1 MLSIIGYCF
10 SYFLLLLSRYSHSTM
25 TDRLQKFF
33 GKDFS
38 QDERIKLYDYIED
51 YISSKV
57 TDWSKAPDTDA
68 IATSFANDI
77 KQLDK
82 ADFAFLLLSTGYI
95 PEFYTHDSSQETLYS
110 KLVEVLVC
118 EWAIRIGFKDSAI
131 IKQKASKE
139 DVSIRLDNLVIVCDA
154 KTYRLGR
161 SQAAPNVKD
170 TIKKADYD
178 KWQENYRGK
187 ELKKDVFYSPIGGLI
202 TFPSLHRWKGGSDA
216 YLYCTDKDDPIII
229 LFYEYLAYM
238 LIGGFSHETLIKVLS
253 SYGELFPAKTKEQHS
268 YFAPVLDTIF
278 GKDNEDF
285 TDFVKLSLELTNELV
300 AHKTKLVEEFI
311 DNSKKAV
318 EEEIEKISV
327 EEMKKRL
334 IEAETK
340 LISHQLKKQLV
351 NINKFRVEKGTKNKA
366 IDPEEEVD

>member
-1 MLSIIGYCF
+1 MIE
-10 SYFLLLLSRYSHSTM
+10 
-25 TDRLQKFF
+25 RLEKFF
-33 GKDFS
+33 GRDISK
-38 QDERIKLYDYIED
+38 DERIKLYDYIED

-57 TDWSKAPDTDA
+57 NDWTKAPDTDGISA
-68 IATSFANDI
+68 SFAKDI
-77 KQLDK
+77 QQLNK

-95 PEFYTHDSSQETLYS
+95 PEFYSHDSSQETLYS

-118 EWAIRIGFKDSAI
+118 EWAVRIGFKDSNI

-187 ELKKDVFYSPIGGLI
+187 ELKDGVFYSTIGGLI

-216 YLYCTDKDDPIII
+216 YLYCTDKNDPIII
-229 LFYEYLAYM
+229 LFYEYLAFM
-238 LIGGFSHETLIKVLS
+238 LVGGFSHEALIKVLS
-253 SYGELFPAKTKEQHS
+253 NYGDLFPAKTRDQHS
-268 YFAPVLDTIF
+268 YFAPVLETIF
-278 GKDNEDF
+278 GKDNVDF

-300 AHKTKLVEEFI
+300 AHKTNLVEKFI
-311 DNSKKAV
+311 DNSKMTV
-318 EEEIEKISV
+318 EAEIEEIPV
-327 EEMKKRL
+327 EQLKKRL

>member
-1 MLSIIGYCF
+1 MKERIE
-10 SYFLLLLSRYSHSTM
+10 
-25 TDRLQKFF
+25 KFF

-38 QDERIKLYDYIED
+38 QDARIKLYDYIED
-51 YISSKV
+51 YITSKV
-57 TDWSKAPDTDA
+57 TDWTKAPDTDG
-68 IATSFANDI
+68 IAASFANDI

-82 ADFAFLLLSTGYI
+82 SDFAFLLLSTGYI
-95 PEFYTHDSSQETLYS
+95 PEFYSHDSSQETLYS

-118 EWAIRIGFKDSAI
+118 EWAIRFGFTDSTI

-139 DVSIRLDNLVIVCDA
+139 DVSIRLGNLIIVCDA

-187 ELKKDVFYSPIGGLI
+187 EINDGVFYSTIGGLI

-216 YLYCTDKDDPIII
+216 YLYCTDKDDPIVI

-238 LIGGFSHETLIKVLS
+238 LIGGFSHETLINVLS
-253 SYGELFPAKTKEQHS
+253 NYGELFPAKTKDQHS
-268 YFAPVLDTIF
+268 YFAPVLEALF
-278 GKDNEDF
+278 GKDNEEF
-285 TDFVKLSLELTNELV
+285 TDFVKLTLELTNELV

-311 DNSKKAV
+311 DNSKKTV
-318 EEEIEKISV
+318 EADIEKIPV
-327 EEMKKRL
+327 EELKKRL

-366 IDPEEEVD
+366 IDPEEEIE